1 MSSADGTGVAAT
13 VVLMENTSTGPTKRF
28 QRSED
33 ISHAVSLRAQYSP
46 STDKAIVVV
55 GLVLLPVLLLA
66 ACTDVVGAAAPLATI
81 VELDIAVVAAPV
93 ISAVEVLET
102 TVSVDD

>member
-13 VVLMENTSTGPTKRF
+13 VVLMENTSTGPTNRF
-28 QRSED
+28 QRSD
-33 ISHAVSLRAQYSP
+33 GVIHAGSLTSPYSP

-55 GLVLLPVLLLA
+55 GVVLLPVLLLA

-81 VELDIAVVAAPV
+81 VELEIAVVAAPV
-93 ISAVEVLET
+93 ISAVEVVDV